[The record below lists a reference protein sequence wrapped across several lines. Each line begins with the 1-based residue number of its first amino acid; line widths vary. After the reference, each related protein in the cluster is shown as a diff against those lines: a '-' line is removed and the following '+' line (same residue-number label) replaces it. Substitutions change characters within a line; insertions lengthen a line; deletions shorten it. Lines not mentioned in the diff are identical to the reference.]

1 MKPNKIMD
9 DLRKGPLK
17 KMADDDFVMLQKE
30 VEDKGIENL
39 TGYGKR
45 IIEKAQYDL
54 ANSVEKAKSV
64 AVGDMVSWNSSGG
77 RARGKVVRVV
87 RTGVVDVPETK
98 FSIKAEEGDPAVLIR
113 LYRDGDETDTLVG
126 HKMSTLTKI

>member
-1 MKPNKIMD
+1 MD

-17 KMADDDFVMLQKE
+17 KMADDDFAMLEKE

>member
-17 KMADDDFVMLQKE
+17 KMADDDFAMLEKE

>member
-1 MKPNKIMD
+1 MD

-17 KMADDDFVMLQKE
+17 KMADDDFAMLQKE

-39 TGYGKR
+39 TGYAKR
-45 IIEKAQYDL
+45 LIEKAQYDL

-77 RARGKVVRVV
+77 RANGKVVRVA

>member
-17 KMADDDFVMLQKE
+17 KMADDDFAMLEKE
-30 VEDKGIENL
+30 VEDKGIKNL

-77 RARGKVVRVV
+77 RARGKVVRVA
-87 RTGVVDVPETK
+87 RTGVVNVPETK